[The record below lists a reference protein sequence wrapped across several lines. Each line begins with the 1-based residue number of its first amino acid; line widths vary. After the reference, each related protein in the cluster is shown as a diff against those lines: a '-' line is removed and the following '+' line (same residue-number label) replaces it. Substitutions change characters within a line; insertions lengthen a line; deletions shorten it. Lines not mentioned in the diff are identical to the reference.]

1 MQKFLH
7 NMRKRL
13 ADRYPTTEIEA
24 LAKRILKEKYS
35 IDSVAFILDKDT
47 IFSELRAKELNS
59 IVDRLSS
66 GEPLQYILG
75 SEEFY
80 GLRFMLEP
88 GVLIP
93 RPETEELVEMI
104 LSEMPNASSLLDI
117 GTGSG
122 CIAISLA
129 SNMPRAKV
137 EAWDIS
143 PIALRVSAM
152 NAKSNGVSLRVVEQ
166 DVFDESA
173 VSGDCFDVIVSNP
186 PYVMESEKLDMEEHV
201 LEHEPHLALFVSD
214 SDPLIYYK
222 RIAEIGLKRINPGG
236 KLYFEINSL
245 LGVETKELVESLG
258 YTDVRLVRD
267 LYGRE
272 RMLVAT
278 NSIIEGK

>member
-13 ADRYPTTEIEA
+13 ADRYPATEIEA
-24 LAKRILKEKYS
+24 LAKRVLRERYS

-47 IFSELRAKELNS
+47 IFSEERAQELNS
-59 IVDRLSS
+59 IVERLYN
-66 GEPLQYILG
+66 GEPIQYILG

-80 GLRFMLEP
+80 DMRFMLEA

-93 RPETEELVEMI
+93 RPETEELVDMI
-104 LSEMPNASSLLDI
+104 INEMPNAMSILDI

-129 SNMPRAKV
+129 ANLPKATV

-166 DVFDESA
+166 DVFDDSA
-173 VSGDCFDVIVSNP
+173 SNGSGFDIIVSNP

-201 LEHEPHLALFVSD
+201 LEHEPHIALFVSD
-214 SDPLIYYK
+214 SDPLIYYR
-222 RIAEIGLKRINPGG
+222 RIAEIGLNRINRGG
-236 KLYFEINSL
+236 RLYFEINSL
-245 LGVETKELVESLG
+245 LAEETKRVVESLG
-258 YTDVRLVRD
+258 YSDVRLVKD

-272 RMLVAT
+272 RMLVASL
-278 NSIIEGK
+278 N